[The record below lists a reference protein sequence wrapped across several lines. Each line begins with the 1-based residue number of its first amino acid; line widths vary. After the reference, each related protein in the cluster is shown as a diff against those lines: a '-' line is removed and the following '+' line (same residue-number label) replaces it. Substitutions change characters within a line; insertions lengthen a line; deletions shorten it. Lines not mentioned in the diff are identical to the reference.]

1 MGLVHHTD
9 GERERADGPRF
20 KVGTFS
26 DALMAEARESGWVVV
41 DMKNDWKVIYPFEL
55 NKIRSFFVSSCNI
68 TQFSGQKILS
78 IRAT

>member
-9 GERERADGPRF
+9 GDRERAYGPRST
-20 KVGTFS
+20 VGTFS
-26 DALMAEARESGWVVV
+26 DVLMADARESGWVVV

-55 NKIRSFFVSSCNI
+55 NKIRCFVSSCNI